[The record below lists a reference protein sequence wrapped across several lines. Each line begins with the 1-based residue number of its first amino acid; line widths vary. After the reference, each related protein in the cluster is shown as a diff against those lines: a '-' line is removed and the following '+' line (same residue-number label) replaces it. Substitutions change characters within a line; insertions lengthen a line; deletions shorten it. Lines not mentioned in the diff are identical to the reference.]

1 MTYSLKQSLQSA
13 ARLLV
18 VTVIVITLFPV
29 MLDRGSHAFALESG
43 IRNSTLFSEHPR
55 DNISAA
61 AVLPDS
67 AHISERIFGLP
78 GLRNMGRVSS
88 VIYRGAQP
96 EPEGYATLKKMGVRT
111 VISIRKQSEKK
122 EIEAAGMESVEIPVN
137 PFGPLESDTIK
148 KIIAVMTDPS
158 RQPVFLHCRRGKD
171 RTGALIAAYRI
182 EIDGWSLEEAE
193 AEMKAFG
200 FSRLYYNLKKAL
212 RSYAKGLK
220 NQ

>member
-1 MTYSLKQSLQSA
+1 M
-13 ARLLV
+13 
-18 VTVIVITLFPV
+18 VIVITLFPV
-29 MLDRGSHAFALESG
+29 MPDRLLHAFAFESV
-43 IRNSTLFSEHPR
+43 IRYGTLLSGHPR
-55 DNISAA
+55 DSIGAA
-61 AVLPDS
+61 AILPDS

-78 GLRNMGRVSS
+78 GLRNVGRVSDA
-88 VIYRGAQP
+88 VYRGAQP

-122 EIEAAGMESVEIPVN
+122 EVEAAGMDSVEIPVN

-171 RTGALIAAYRI
+171 RTGAIIAAYRI
-182 EIDGWSLEEAE
+182 EIDGWSFEEAE

-200 FSRLYYNLKKAL
+200 FSRIYYNLKKAL
-212 RSYAKGLK
+212 RGYAEGLK
-220 NQ
+220 KQ